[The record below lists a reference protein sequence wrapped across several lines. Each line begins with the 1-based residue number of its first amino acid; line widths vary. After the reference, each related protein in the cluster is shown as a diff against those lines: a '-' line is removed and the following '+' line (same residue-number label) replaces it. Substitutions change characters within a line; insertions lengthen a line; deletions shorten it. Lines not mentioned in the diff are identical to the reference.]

1 MRKSAIL
8 IALALL
14 FPAAIASAAEK
25 AAKDPGEKLFT
36 TKTCVACHGSMG
48 NKAMLDYPNLAGQD
62 PVYLFNQTQDI
73 TSGKRVA
80 SVDDSGHPRTQGMR
94 EIMHLTSKDELK
106 QITTWLGSLEPDVKP
121 VSKRKRRSKKKKAV
135 VAAPAADPK
144 LVTAGKKI
152 FKKKQCRMCHGK
164 EGKKPLKGYS
174 FLAGRKAVYMALQIK
189 DIRDKVRTN
198 GKTKTMLPFVK
209 KLKDKDIE
217 AVTAYLA
224 QLERPTLK
232 HMKRKKKK

>member
-1 MRKSAIL
+1 MRKTAIL
-8 IALALL
+8 MAFALV
-14 FPAAIASAAEK
+14 FPAVLASAAEK
-25 AAKDPGEKLFT
+25 AAKDPGEILFT

-48 NKAMLDYPNLAGQD
+48 NKAILDYPNLAGQD

-94 EIMHLTSKDELK
+94 EIMHLTTTEELK

-121 VSKRKRRSKKKKAV
+121 VSKRKRRSKKKKAA
-135 VAAPAADPK
+135 VAAPQVDPK
-144 LVTAGKKI
+144 LVAAGKKL
-152 FKKKQCRMCHGK
+152 FKKKQCRVCHGK
-164 EGKKPLKGYS
+164 EGKKPLKAHS
-174 FLAGRKAVYMALQIK
+174 FLAGRKAIYMALQMK
-189 DIRDKVRTN
+189 DSRGKVRTN

-217 AVTAYLA
+217 AITAYLST
-224 QLERPTLK
+224 LDRPTLK
-232 HMKRKKKK
+232 HMKRKKK

>member
-1 MRKSAIL
+1 MRKSAIVF
-8 IALALL
+8 AFALL
-14 FPAAIASAAEK
+14 FPAVFASAADK
-25 AAKDPGEKLFT
+25 AAKDPGEVLFT

-62 PVYLFNQTQDI
+62 PIYLFNQTQDI

-121 VSKRKRRSKKKKAV
+121 VSKRKRRSKKKKTA
-135 VAAPAADPK
+135 VAAPPAADPK
-144 LVTAGKKI
+144 LVAAGKKL

-174 FLAGRKAVYMALQIK
+174 FLAGRKPIYMAMQIK

-209 KLKDKDIE
+209 ELKEADIE
-217 AVTAYLA
+217 AITAYLA
-224 QLERPTLK
+224 QLDRPTLK
-232 HMKRKKKK
+232 HMKRKTK